1 VINLFLDIAN
11 HLTGR
16 PYVGTEGKV
25 RNVEESESEQ
35 PSGGGWF
42 GGFFGGGPSDDDDED
57 DYRSSAPTSDR
68 ERQQASKNIV
78 NYRGVQIRDMG
89 GGDVARAK
97 QAIDDLKAIGEAGG
111 LRRMDIAKDPRHRDG
126 TIPEGWNN
134 YERGVITLRTNG
146 HSREQ
151 MLRNAAH
158 EMEHERTS
166 SEDEA
171 EAAERR
177 ALAKFE
183 KVRGR

>member
-1 VINLFLDIAN
+1 VINLFLDIGN

-16 PYVGTEGKV
+16 PYVGTEGKI
-25 RNVEESESEQ
+25 RNVEESEPEQ
-35 PSGGGWF
+35 SSGGWLGS
-42 GGFFGGGPSDDDDED
+42 FFGGGSNDDGDED
-57 DYRSSAPTSDR
+57 DYRPSAPTSDR

-78 NYRGVQIRDMG
+78 HYRGVAIRDMG

-97 QAIDDLKAIGEAGG
+97 QAIDDLKAIGEDRG
-111 LRRMDIAKDPRHRDG
+111 LRRMDIAKNPRHSDG

-183 KVRGR
+183 KVGGC